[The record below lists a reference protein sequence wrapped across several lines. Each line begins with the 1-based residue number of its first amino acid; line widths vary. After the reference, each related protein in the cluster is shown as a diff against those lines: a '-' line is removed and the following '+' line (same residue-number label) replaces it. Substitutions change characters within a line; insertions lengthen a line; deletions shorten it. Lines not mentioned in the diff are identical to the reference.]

1 MNRRRPTQSR
11 SHGRQGPCGCGGV
24 AIMGGGER
32 LAFGDGVVA
41 LGGHHSQ
48 QWVGAVHR
56 LLLPTDRECGFLERL
71 LPCRK
76 EAGGPGK

>member
-1 MNRRRPTQSR
+1 
-11 SHGRQGPCGCGGV
+11 
-24 AIMGGGER
+24 MGGGER
-32 LAFGDGVVA
+32 LAFCDGAVA

-76 EAGGPGK
+76 EAGEPGK